1 MHPLIGHHQVLLGL
15 LLAGTLLLQL
25 FPLALLFRLA
35 HTLLLCVD
43 LILILVGLLLLR
55 WTLHQRTRLTRI
67 RWRRFRIWR
76 RRRLLLTG
84 HRNRARLSRRLLQ
97 LLVEHGLTADSD
109 HLLLLLLLL
118 LWPNTAGL
126 VRVGYGLN
134 DAIALDLLNDPLLL
148 LLLLLTG
155 HHVRLDH
162 STRVAHLQLL
172 DPGWVDQSSPHS
184 HGHVIVRGHNS
195 DGTLLGQ

>member
-1 MHPLIGHHQVLLGL
+1 M
-15 LLAGTLLLQL
+15 
-25 FPLALLFRLA
+25 
-35 HTLLLCVD
+35 
-43 LILILVGLLLLR
+43 LVGLLLLR
-55 WTLHQRTRLTRI
+55 WSLHQRTRLTRI

-84 HRNRARLSRRLLQ
+84 HRNRSRLSRRLLQ
-97 LLVEHGLTADSD
+97 LLVEHGLTSNSD

-118 LWPNTAGL
+118 WPNSAGL

-148 LLLLLTG
+148 LLLLTG

-172 DPGWVDQSSPHS
+172 DSGWVDQSSPHS
-184 HGHVIVRGHNS
+184 HGHVIVRSHNS
-195 DGTLLGQ
+195 DGTFLGQ